1 MILDKA
7 HTPYKEVVQI
17 ELTYE
22 QVDNIIV
29 NDLKEAIEM
38 NWNDSDLRPAL
49 IKVLSYYMNPYE
61 FKYYNQH
68 INDRRSHNHKDN

>member
-1 MILDKA
+1 MIFEK
-7 HTPYKEVVQI
+7 TYGSYKEVKSV

-22 QVDNIIV
+22 QIDTIV
-29 NDLKEAIEM
+29 IEDLKEAIEM

-68 INDRRSHNHKDN
+68 INDRHNHKNN

>member
-1 MILDKA
+1 MILEKTYA
-7 HTPYKEVVQI
+7 PYKEVKSV

-22 QVDNIIV
+22 QIDTIV
-29 NDLKEAIEM
+29 IEDLKEAIEM